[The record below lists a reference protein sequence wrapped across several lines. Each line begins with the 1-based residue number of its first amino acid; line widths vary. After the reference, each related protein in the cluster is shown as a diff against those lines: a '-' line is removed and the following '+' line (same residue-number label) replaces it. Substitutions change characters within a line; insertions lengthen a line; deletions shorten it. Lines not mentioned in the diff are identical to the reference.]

1 LRLVLGQRPDHVLV
15 AGPKAPDPRLIG
27 GRHGNNPEMGQIR
40 KLMFVKPRTVKIG
53 DSIVDAAK
61 LMKGEETGIAPIVE
75 EGRLIGVVTDSDIT
89 LRVVAEGRD
98 PHTTRV
104 EDVASR
110 DLVTIDPDQAL
121 DDALAVMESHDV
133 KRLPVVEEDGTLV
146 GIVAHADV
154 LRHVEAERAESV
166 FA

>member
-1 LRLVLGQRPDHVLV
+1 
-15 AGPKAPDPRLIG
+15 
-27 GRHGNNPEMGQIR
+27 MGQIR

-75 EGRLIGVVTDSDIT
+75 DGRLIGVVTDHDIV

-98 PHTTRV
+98 PRTTRV
-104 EDVASR
+104 EEIAAC
-110 DLVTIDPDQAL
+110 DLVTIDPEQEL
-121 DDALAVMESHDV
+121 GDALAVMTHHEV
-133 KRLPVVEEDGTLV
+133 RRLPVIEEDGTLV
-146 GIVAHADV
+146 GIVSHADV
-154 LRHVEAERAESV
+154 LRHVEAERSEAV